1 MATGRLGSADLAA
14 ATYTPLYV
22 VPANTYTAISVN
34 FVNRSNTTVNV
45 RLSLSATA
53 NIGSPI
59 ASEWIEYNT
68 QLTGNQVLERTG
80 LIADTG
86 ANIVVWASSALVTAF
101 AYGIESSTT

>member
-1 MATGRLGSADLAA
+1 MATGRLGSADLAS
-14 ATYTPLYV
+14 ATYTTLYT

-53 NIGSPI
+53 NVGAPI

-86 ANIVVWASSALVTAF
+86 ANIVVWASSALVTAY